1 MSYTNVYPSRINW
14 ENEPSIA
21 SPINATNLNKMDYA
35 LYQMDQTLETWDVTK
50 ANQSDL
56 LLSVKSIDYDTSTGV
71 FVFTWQNGTT
81 KTVDLNIE
89 KIPVSF
95 SMSPQGVITMTTS
108 DGTTYTA
115 DVGALIKTYTFTDS
129 SEIDFTVTTDSSGNK
144 TVTASIV
151 AGSITGSKL
160 EPNYLANCQS
170 AANSASGSATA
181 ADGSAEDSEAWAVGT
196 RDGVPVPST
205 DPAYQNNSK
214 YWATQGGANSLAGLS
229 DTDINSP
236 TDGQGLVYDY
246 ATSKW
251 KNGNVSSG
259 STITVFTNESSL
271 YGRTVTLTIGQQTKT
286 ETFSNVGVAV
296 FKGIVSTGTFTITS
310 TTSGG
315 DTATTTLNVPYFGN
329 YTKQLTLFSATVT
342 VTFPYS
348 LGATCTLSDG
358 TTTLSANTSPMA
370 FDVPNSGTW
379 TATVTLD
386 GQTKTDSVTITTDGQ
401 TESMSFSYGTINLT
415 YDNEFRGMSIS
426 CASGGT
432 TITKTAPI
440 SGNSMAF
447 YPPSTGTWTI
457 SSTYS
462 GVSYSTSVTV
472 SSLSTAVTA
481 QLQMLPDGSTV
492 TPTDDIQIW
501 LNCAGIYDKNYTTLS
516 EVLADTTTFDALLR
530 DSNACNYMA
539 RSTTWAVAEGLVP
552 EMTSATTPSG
562 TVISSGDYSV
572 TYAAWKAF
580 DRNDSTNWASTSPA
594 VANTTYVGYK
604 FTSAVKIQCLKIKQ
618 NATNYFKK
626 YKVQGSNDG
635 FSSDVHDLTDTITE
649 TSAGNTSV
657 ILIPYTANYSDYRLL
672 CVEPSVANDNVAI
685 YTIQFYTDADIT
697 TDADAMTRIGKYDYC
712 ADKLSS
718 NSTWAQAIGNSAY
731 MESVWNVCVP
741 KMTSNTAPSGVAS
754 ASYVE
759 NTRYAYHAFDGSTS
773 TAWSSYGGSLPAYVQ
788 YTFTSAVKVYKAT
801 IMSNNQSTFY
811 LKDFT
816 IYGSN
821 DSGSTKNTLETV
833 SGHSSTGGSD
843 SYTFTNN
850 NSYTTYGVNVTA
862 SNKDNCGF
870 IQELQFYGRKSAQT
884 DIVHTAPYADV
895 YYMNGGTQTVLC
907 TADGNGIGS
916 VDWSDLDAGTY
927 TLYSTVAKN
936 PSDLTADYSKSVK
949 ITNTA
954 IGGTT
959 EVWLMPDGALYWY
972 GCKVNIESCNPT
984 NGWTSAYTSNEPT
997 WNTNYATIN
1006 GVQNK
1011 YSAIGNATAISPT
1024 KVHVIMEST
1033 RWYGNDYGLRVG
1045 ENTSKNAGFGQI
1057 ISQNNINNLE
1067 YYSANTTAPY
1077 LYVYGQDYRTGNVY
1091 AFWYE

>member
-35 LYQMDQTLETWDVTK
+35 LYQIDQTLETWDVTK

-56 LLSVKSIDYDTSTGV
+56 LLSVKSIDYDTDTGV

-81 KTVDLNIE
+81 MTVDLNIE

-95 SMSPQGVITMTTS
+95 SMDANGVITMTTD
-108 DGTTYTA
+108 DGATYTA

-144 TVTASIV
+144 TVIANIV
-151 AGSITGSKL
+151 DGSITGSKL

-205 DPAYQNNSK
+205 DPAYNNNSK

-236 TDGQGLVYDY
+236 TDGQGLVYNY
-246 ATSKW
+246 STSKW
-251 KNGNVSSG
+251 INGNVSSG

-310 TTSGG
+310 STSGG
-315 DTATTTLNVPYFGN
+315 DTATATLDVPYFGN

-348 LGATCTLSDG
+348 SGATCTLSDG

-370 FDVPNSGTW
+370 FDVPNAGTW

-386 GQTKTDSVTITTDGQ
+386 GQSKTDSATITTDGQ
-401 TESMSFSYGTINLT
+401 TASITIEYGTINLT
-415 YDNEFRGMSIS
+415 YDNEFRGMSITCTDNDS
-426 CASGGT
+426 

-440 SGNSMAF
+440 SGNSMSF

-457 SSTYS
+457 SGVYS
-462 GVSYSTSVTV
+462 GVTYTTTATV

-481 QLQMLPDGSTV
+481 QLQTTPNGSTI

-501 LNCAGIYDKNYTTLS
+501 LNCAGIYDKNYTTLG
-516 EVLADTTTFDALLR
+516 EVLADTTTFDVLLR

-539 RSTTWAVAEGLVP
+539 RSTTWASTICADADAMARVGKYDYCSDKLLSNSTWCTAICNSTYFESVLNTSVP
-552 EMTSATTPSG
+552 KMTGTTTPSG
-562 TVISSGDYSV
+562 EAIFSTQNTTNSFY
-572 TYAAWKAF
+572 AWKAF
-580 DRNDSTNWASTSPA
+580 DRVKEYSTSTDKW
-594 VANTTYVGYK
+594 VATAQTNQYVGYT
-604 FTSAVKIQCLKIKQ
+604 FTSPVVIRKIYLLPDIYNSKSCAKDIKIE
-618 NATNYFKK
+618 
-626 YKVQGSNDG
+626 GSNDG
-635 FSSDVHDLTDTITE
+635 
-649 TSAGNTSV
+649 
-657 ILIPYTANYSDYRLL
+657 
-672 CVEPSVANDNVAI
+672 
-685 YTIQFYTDADIT
+685 
-697 TDADAMTRIGKYDYC
+697 
-712 ADKLSS
+712 
-718 NSTWAQAIGNSAY
+718 STWVTLDTRTLADQSTATDIYFTIDNDTAY
-731 MESVWNVCVP
+731 
-741 KMTSNTAPSGVAS
+741 TSYRVYISNMYVS
-754 ASYVE
+754 ASGIAIALRCV
-759 NTRYAYHAFDGSTS
+759 
-773 TAWSSYGGSLPAYVQ
+773 
-788 YTFTSAVKVYKAT
+788 
-801 IMSNNQSTFY
+801 
-811 LKDFT
+811 
-816 IYGSN
+816 
-821 DSGSTKNTLETV
+821 
-833 SGHSSTGGSD
+833 
-843 SYTFTNN
+843 
-850 NSYTTYGVNVTA
+850 
-862 SNKDNCGF
+862 
-870 IQELQFYGRKSAQT
+870 QFYGRTETQT

-907 TADGNGIGS
+907 TADGNGVGS

-936 PSDLTADYSKSVK
+936 PSDLSADYSKSVK
-949 ITNTA
+949 ITNTG

-959 EVWLMPDGALYWY
+959 EVWLMPDNVLYWWGY
-972 GCKVNIESCNPT
+972 KPINITSSGYKFDTITNSYKALSFNTDNIGLQSTSATNTCTFGGTDTKIAVSSKLYVCGTKNGSTSDAWANACATKDTFQSPRASITTNLGVSETNVTSGEYYIGISNYQCNNVNI
-984 NGWTSAYTSNEPT
+984 
-997 WNTNYATIN
+997 YA
-1006 GVQNK
+1006 
-1011 YSAIGNATAISPT
+1011 
-1024 KVHVIMEST
+1024 
-1033 RWYGNDYGLRVG
+1033 L
-1045 ENTSKNAGFGQI
+1045 
-1057 ISQNNINNLE
+1057 
-1067 YYSANTTAPY
+1067 
-1077 LYVYGQDYRTGNVY
+1077 
-1091 AFWYE
+1091 WYE